1 MGLLPM
7 GFLTF
12 EIGIQIPRETGAVP
26 PHGGLGC
33 DNKECRLPTG
43 PAPANE
49 QREGPVG
56 QIRPRTWMT
65 AFQRRKLLAVRPDS
79 QAVDVLRAEEPNGV
93 LYDDSR
99 SSSILGQSQ
108 SGHSWPPL
116 PRQELTT
123 RQSAV
128 RSNPEIK
135 KVHTLRGNPTTTRPR
150 KESFRNE

>member
-1 MGLLPM
+1 M

-79 QAVDVLRAEEPNGV
+79 QAVDVLQQK
-93 LYDDSR
+93 SR
-99 SSSILGQSQ
+99 MACSMTIQDLQVFWANLNRDIPGRRY
-108 SGHSWPPL
+108 L
-116 PRQELTT
+116 DK
-123 RQSAV
+123 
-128 RSNPEIK
+128 N
-135 KVHTLRGNPTTTRPR
+135 
-150 KESFRNE
+150 